1 MNNFEAKYIKLSA
14 EYLQEKLNK
23 LETTTKAAYKLQEKK
38 ESKLT
43 HILSS
48 LFKS

>member
-1 MNNFEAKYIKLSA
+1 MSNFKAKYIKLSA
-14 EYLQEKLNK
+14 EYLQEKLNNLDTK
-23 LETTTKAAYKLQEKK
+23 TKAAYKLQEKK

-43 HILSS
+43 HLLSS